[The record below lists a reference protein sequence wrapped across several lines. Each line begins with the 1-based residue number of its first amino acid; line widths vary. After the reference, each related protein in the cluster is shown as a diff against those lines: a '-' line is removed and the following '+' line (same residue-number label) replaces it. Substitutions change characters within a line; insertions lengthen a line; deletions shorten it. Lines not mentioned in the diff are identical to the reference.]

1 MFIVFTPHK
10 LDFNLTFGVLFI
22 NEHYKFDIKRC
33 LKLKTEKIQ
42 RIK

>member
-22 NEHYKFDIKRC
+22 NEHYKFDIK
-33 LKLKTEKIQ
+33 KMFEAKTEKFNV
-42 RIK
+42 

>member
-22 NEHYKFDIKRC
+22 NEHYKFDIK
-33 LKLKTEKIQ
+33 KMFEAKTEKIQ

>member
-10 LDFNLTFGVLFI
+10 LDFNLTFGVLI